1 MANEGRR
8 RGAFLRGAGDPLLLL
23 VDIIG
28 NDKKCHSEMSKQELP
43 QLKMESAVTE
53 LWAMPINRLFI
64 FSHHFERARELF

>member
-1 MANEGRR
+1 MANEDRR

-53 LWAMPINRLFI
+53 LWANQSILI
-64 FSHHFERARELF
+64 FSHHFERTGAFLV